1 MDVDISEHFDFNRLN
16 VLLEGFN
23 QATGFVTAILDLEG
37 NVLSKSG
44 WREVCTDFHR
54 ANKGSAKNCKKSD
67 TVLANKMSKG
77 EDYYTYRCLNGLID
91 VVVPIVIEG
100 EHFAN
105 LFTGQFFFEEP
116 SMDFFKKQARQYN
129 FDESLYLSAV
139 KKVPVVSEAKV
150 KDTMRVLV
158 HIIEM
163 ISDLTVE
170 KMEQQKANSLLEIS
184 FEELKSSKEKLKME
198 KEKLRT
204 TLHSIGDAVISTDI
218 EGKIVRMN
226 PVAEGLTGWDR
237 EDASGK
243 PIQKVFNIINSKT
256 RNKVE
261 NPVSEVLEKGKVVG
275 LANHTVLIAKDGSE
289 YQIAD
294 SAAPIINSEEDITG
308 VVLVFR
314 DVTEKYRMQEKLK
327 KNEKKYRQLFKIMTN
342 GLALHEM
349 IYNDEGDPVDY
360 RFLDINPAFEKL
372 TGLSSSNLI
381 GNTVKEVLPETEQYW
396 IDKYGNVATTGE
408 SISFEEYA
416 QEQDRYYKVRAFS
429 PEIGKFATIF
439 SDITERKKAE
449 EQLQYKTFHDELTG
463 LYNRSYFNEEI
474 KRYDNKR
481 QLPLSIIMGDVN
493 GLKIAND
500 TFGHKAGD
508 KLLKRIA
515 QIIEKSCR
523 QEDLVARTGGDE
535 FVVLLPRT
543 SKEEA
548 EKIYTRIK
556 NTCQKAEEC
565 PIEPSIALGIA
576 TKNEITDDF
585 EKVLKKAEDKMYQNK
600 VHESKSVHNT
610 ILDSLETML
619 RESTNETLEHSQRL
633 NYLAVGLGKKL
644 NLTKHELDV
653 LASLANLHDLG
664 KITIS
669 KDILLKPGPLTDKE
683 WEKIRRHPEAG
694 YKIASSSPKLNDVAE
709 GIFCHH
715 ERWDGDGY
723 PQGLAGEEI
732 PLLAR
737 IITIVD
743 AYDVM
748 TNGRPYKEPM
758 SKGEALVEI
767 ERCAGTQFDPELADI
782 FIKLIGPR

>member
-1 MDVDISEHFDFNRLN
+1 MDVNISEHFDFERLN

-23 QATGFVTAILDLEG
+23 QATGFVTAVLDLEG

-54 ANKGSAKNCKKSD
+54 ANKGPANNCKKSD
-67 TVLANKMSKG
+67 TLLANEMSKG
-77 EDYYTYRCLNGLID
+77 KAYYAYECLNGLID
-91 VVVPIVIEG
+91 VVVPIVIKG

-139 KKVPVVSEAKV
+139 KKVPVVTEAKV
-150 KDTMRVLV
+150 KVTMEVLV
-158 HIIEM
+158 QIIEM

-170 KMEQQKANSLLEIS
+170 KIEQQKANSLLEIS
-184 FEELKSSKEKLKME
+184 YEELKASKEKLKME
-198 KEKLRT
+198 KEKLRI

-226 PVAEGLTGWDR
+226 LVAEGLTGWDR

-243 PIQKVFNIINSKT
+243 PIQKVFNIINAKT

-261 NPVSEVLEKGKVVG
+261 NPVSKVLENGKIVG
-275 LANHTVLIAKDGSE
+275 LANHTALIAKDGSE

-294 SAAPIINSEEDITG
+294 SAAPIINNEEDITG

-327 KNEKKYRQLFKIMTN
+327 ESEKKYRQLFKIMTN

-349 IYNDEGDPVDY
+349 IYNDEGEPVDY

-416 QEQDRYYKVRAFS
+416 KEQDKYYKVRAFS
-429 PEIGKFATIF
+429 PEKGKFATIF

-463 LYNRSYFNEEI
+463 LYNRAYFNEEI
-474 KRYDNKR
+474 KRYDNIR

-500 TFGHKAGD
+500 TFGHKEGD
-508 KLLKRIA
+508 KLLKKIG
-515 QIIEKSCR
+515 QIIESSCR
-523 QEDLVARTGGDE
+523 KEDLVARTGGDE
-535 FVVLLPRT
+535 FVVLLPQT
-543 SKEEA
+543 TNKKA

-556 NTCQKAEEC
+556 NNCQKAEEC

-576 TKNEITDDF
+576 TKKEITDDF
-585 EKVLKKAEDKMYQNK
+585 EKLLKKAEDKMYQNK

-619 RESTNETLEHSQRL
+619 RETTNETLEHSQRL
-633 NYLAVGLGKKL
+633 NDLAVRLGKRL
-644 NLTKHELDV
+644 DLTKHELDV

-669 KDILLKPGPLTDKE
+669 KDILLKSGPLTDKE
-683 WEKIRRHPEAG
+683 WEKVRRHPEAG
-694 YKIASSSPKLNDVAE
+694 YKIASSSPKLNDLAE

-723 PQGLAGEEI
+723 PQGLAGDEI

-737 IITIVD
+737 IIIIVD

-758 SKGEALVEI
+758 SKEEALVEI
-767 ERCAGTQFDPELADI
+767 ERCAGSQFDPELTEV
-782 FIKLIGPR
+782 FIKMLKEE

>member
-1 MDVDISEHFDFNRLN
+1 MDVNINEHFDFERLN

-23 QATGFVTAILDLEG
+23 KATGFVTAILDLEG

-54 ANKGSAKNCKKSD
+54 FNKRPAKNCKKSD
-67 TVLANKMSKG
+67 TILANKMSKG
-77 EDYYTYRCLNGLID
+77 KDFYAYRCLNGLID
-91 VVVPIVIEG
+91 VVVPIIIKG

-116 SMDFFKKQARQYN
+116 SMDFFKKQAKQYDFN
-129 FDESLYLSAV
+129 ENLYLSAV
-139 KKVPVVSEAKV
+139 EKVPVVSEAKV

-170 KMEQQKANSLLEIS
+170 KMEQQELNRLLEAS
-184 FEELKSSKEKLKME
+184 YKDLKSSKEKLKME

-226 PVAEGLTGWDR
+226 RVGEGLTGWDR
-237 EDASGK
+237 EDAIGK
-243 PIQKVFNIINSKT
+243 PIQEVFNIINAKT
-256 RNKVE
+256 RNNVE
-261 NPVSEVLEKGKVVG
+261 NPVDKVLENGNIVG

-294 SAAPIINSEEDITG
+294 SAAPIINDEKDITG

-327 KNEKKYRQLFKIMTN
+327 DSEKKYRQLFEIMNN
-342 GLALHEM
+342 GLALHKM
-349 IYNDEGDPVDY
+349 IYNEEGDPVDY

-372 TGLSSSNLI
+372 TGLSKANLI

-396 IDKYGNVATTGE
+396 IDKYGKVATTGE
-408 SISFEEYA
+408 SVSFEEYA
-416 QEQDRYYKVRAFS
+416 QEQDKYYKVRAFS
-429 PEIGKFATIF
+429 PEPGKFATIF
-439 SDITERKKAE
+439 SDITENKKAE

-500 TFGHKAGD
+500 TFGHKEGD

-515 QIIEKSCR
+515 QIIENSCR

-535 FVVLLPRT
+535 FIVLLPQT
-543 SKEEA
+543 SKQEA
-548 EKIYTRIK
+548 EKIYRRIK
-556 NTCQKAEEC
+556 NTCQKAEEY

-576 TKNEITDDF
+576 TKMEITDDF

-610 ILDSLETML
+610 ILDSLNTML
-619 RESTNETLEHSQRL
+619 RETTNETLEHSQRL
-633 NYLAVGLGKKL
+633 DDLAVGLGKKL
-644 NLTKHELDV
+644 KLTKHELDV

-669 KDILLKPGPLTDKE
+669 KEILLKPGPLTEKE
-683 WEKIRRHPEAG
+683 WEEVRRHPESG

-709 GIFCHH
+709 GIYCHH
-715 ERWDGDGY
+715 ERWDGNGY
-723 PQGLAGEEI
+723 PQGLVGEEI

-758 SKGEALVEI
+758 SRDEALAEI
-767 ERCAGTQFDPELADI
+767 ERCAGSQFDPDLADL
-782 FIKLIGPR
+782 FIELLVTK

>member
-1 MDVDISEHFDFNRLN
+1 
-16 VLLEGFN
+16 
-23 QATGFVTAILDLEG
+23 
-37 NVLSKSG
+37 
-44 WREVCTDFHR
+44 
-54 ANKGSAKNCKKSD
+54 
-67 TVLANKMSKG
+67 
-77 EDYYTYRCLNGLID
+77 
-91 VVVPIVIEG
+91 
-100 EHFAN
+100 
-105 LFTGQFFFEEP
+105 
-116 SMDFFKKQARQYN
+116 MDFFKKQARQYN

-139 KKVPVVSEAKV
+139 KKVPVVTEAKV
-150 KDTMRVLV
+150 KVTMEVLV
-158 HIIEM
+158 QIIEM

-170 KMEQQKANSLLEIS
+170 KIEQQKANSLLEIS
-184 FEELKSSKEKLKME
+184 YEELKASKEKLKME
-198 KEKLRT
+198 KEKLRI

-226 PVAEGLTGWDR
+226 LVAEGLTGWDR

-243 PIQKVFNIINSKT
+243 PIQKVFNIINAKT

-261 NPVSEVLEKGKVVG
+261 NPVSKVLENGKIVG
-275 LANHTVLIAKDGSE
+275 LANHTALIAKDGSE

-294 SAAPIINSEEDITG
+294 SAAPIINNEEDITG

-327 KNEKKYRQLFKIMTN
+327 ESEKKYRQLFKIMTN

-349 IYNDEGDPVDY
+349 IYNDEGEPVDY

-416 QEQDRYYKVRAFS
+416 KEQDKYYKVRAFS
-429 PEIGKFATIF
+429 PEKGKFATIF

-463 LYNRSYFNEEI
+463 LYNRAYFNEEI
-474 KRYDNKR
+474 KRYDNIR

-500 TFGHKAGD
+500 TFGHKEGD
-508 KLLKRIA
+508 KLLKKIG
-515 QIIEKSCR
+515 QIIESSCR
-523 QEDLVARTGGDE
+523 KEDLVARTGGDE
-535 FVVLLPRT
+535 FVVLLPQT
-543 SKEEA
+543 TNKKA

-556 NTCQKAEEC
+556 NNCQKAEEC

-576 TKNEITDDF
+576 TKKEITDDF
-585 EKVLKKAEDKMYQNK
+585 EKLLKKAEDKMYQNK

-619 RESTNETLEHSQRL
+619 RETTNETLEHSQRL
-633 NYLAVGLGKKL
+633 NDLAVRLGKRL
-644 NLTKHELDV
+644 DLTKHELDV

-669 KDILLKPGPLTDKE
+669 KDILLKSGPLTDKE
-683 WEKIRRHPEAG
+683 WEKVRRHPEAG
-694 YKIASSSPKLNDVAE
+694 YKIASSSPKLNDLAE

-723 PQGLAGEEI
+723 PQGLAGDEI

-737 IITIVD
+737 IIIIVD

-758 SKGEALVEI
+758 SKEEALVEI
-767 ERCAGTQFDPELADI
+767 ERCAGSQFDPELTEV
-782 FIKLIGPR
+782 FIKMLKEE